1 MLAPSGYPC
10 LAARDTVQRLYMMPT
25 TRWTRGL
32 VVLAL
37 VTACIGATAPD
48 THLTQ
53 PVAAD
58 VREAFNLLSTVPFK
72 PLSAQRLLDVARHA
86 LEERAKQ
93 RGVVLSLFPAT
104 ASTPKADVA
113 TLDDEIETIAGL
125 THEDA
130 REDAYAAI
138 RAMAAAFH
146 DPYTVFWDPQQ
157 MLAFQHELDPKR
169 TVGVGLEVR
178 RSHAGIVVDYVVPDT
193 PADHADVRVGD
204 LLTSIDGK
212 STHDL
217 GRAAAAHLF
226 SGKVGTPVSM
236 TIERSG
242 ERARTL
248 TLDRALYRPPTVTGR
263 MLPDRIGYIAV
274 TAFGE
279 ATPEEFGDALH
290 RLVAAGARGLV
301 FDLRNDGGGFVSSA
315 VSIASDFLGR
325 QPLMVIERRDRAPAT
340 IHGEN
345 DAPLHIPTI
354 VLVNGNTA
362 SASEIT
368 AGALQDDR
376 AAELIGTQTFGKG
389 VMQELDPLRDGAA
402 LKITTAHYLTPLH
415 RDINKRGLTPNI
427 RVSGAQVRRIG
438 ELSRDPQLQ
447 AAMHAL
453 LAQLVA
459 RARTRP

>member
-1 MLAPSGYPC
+1 MLS
-10 LAARDTVQRLYMMPT
+10 AR
-25 TRWTRGL
+25 WARGA
-32 VVLAL
+32 VALAL
-37 VTACIGATAPD
+37 ACACIGAAAPD
-48 THLTQ
+48 THLS
-53 PVAAD
+53 PRVGDD
-58 VREAFNLLSTVPFK
+58 VREAFHLLTTVPFK

-86 LEERAKQ
+86 LEERAKA

-104 ASTPKADVA
+104 ASTPEADVA
-113 TLDDEIETIAGL
+113 ALDDEIETIAGL

-130 REDAYAAI
+130 REDAYVAI

-169 TVGVGLEVR
+169 TVGVGLELR
-178 RSHAGIVVDYVVPDT
+178 RSRAGIVVEYIVPGT
-193 PADHADVRVGD
+193 PADRADIRIGD
-204 LLTSIDGK
+204 RIPNIAGK
-212 STHDL
+212 STRDL
-217 GRAAAAHLF
+217 GSAAAEELF
-226 SGKVGTPVSM
+226 SGTVGSPVSM
-236 TIERSG
+236 TIEREG
-242 ERARTL
+242 ERPRTL
-248 TLDRALYRPPTVTGR
+248 TLDRALYRPPTVTSR

-274 TAFGE
+274 SAFGE
-279 ATPEEFGDALH
+279 ATPEEFSDALH
-290 RLVAAGARGLV
+290 HLVSAGARGIV

-315 VSIASDFLGR
+315 VSIASDFLGH

-340 IHGEN
+340 ILGEN
-345 DAPLHIPTI
+345 DTPLHLPTI

-427 RVSGAQVRRIG
+427 RISGAQVRRIG
-438 ELSRDPQLQ
+438 ELSHDPQLQ

-459 RARTRP
+459 RAHPRR

>member
-1 MLAPSGYPC
+1 MKFS
-10 LAARDTVQRLYMMPT
+10 AR
-25 TRWTRGL
+25 WARGP
-32 VVLAL
+32 VALAL
-37 VTACIGATAPD
+37 AYTCIGATAPNP
-48 THLTQ
+48 HLS
-53 PVAAD
+53 PRASAD
-58 VREAFNLLSTVPFK
+58 VREAFHLLTTVPFK
-72 PLSAQRLLDVARHA
+72 PLSAQHLLDVARHA
-86 LEERAKQ
+86 LEARAKE

-104 ASTPKADVA
+104 ASTPQADVA

-125 THEDA
+125 THDA
-130 REDAYAAI
+130 ARADAYLAI

-146 DPYTVFWDPQQ
+146 DPYTVFWDPEQ

-169 TVGVGLEVR
+169 TVGVGLELR
-178 RSHAGIVVDYVVPDT
+178 RSHAGLVVAYVVPGT
-193 PADHADVRVGD
+193 PADRADVRAGD
-204 LLTSIDGK
+204 RIPSIDGK
-212 STHDL
+212 STRDL
-217 GRAAAAHLF
+217 GSAAAEELF
-226 SGKVGTPVSM
+226 AGKVGTPVSI
-236 TIERSG
+236 TVARAG
-242 ERARTL
+242 EREQTL
-248 TLDRALYRPPTVTGR
+248 TLDRALYRPPTVTSR
-263 MLPDRIGYIAV
+263 MYPDRIGYVAV
-274 TAFGE
+274 SAFGE

-290 RLVAAGARGLV
+290 RLVSAGARGLV

-315 VSIASDFLGR
+315 VEIASDFLGR

-345 DAPLHIPTI
+345 DAPLHLPMI

-376 AAELIGTQTFGKG
+376 AAEIIGTQTFGKG

-438 ELSRDPQLQ
+438 ELSHDPQLQ

-453 LAQLVA
+453 LVQLVA
-459 RARTRP
+459 HAHAHR

>member
-1 MLAPSGYPC
+1 MKFFARWARGPAALAV
-10 LAARDTVQRLYMMPT
+10 AFT
-25 TRWTRGL
+25 
-32 VVLAL
+32 
-37 VTACIGATAPD
+37 CIGAAAPNP
-48 THLTQ
+48 HLSLSTR
-53 PVAAD
+53 AD
-58 VREAFNLLSTVPFK
+58 VREAFHLLTTVPFK

-86 LEERAKQ
+86 LEARAKE

-104 ASTPKADVA
+104 ATTRKADVA
-113 TLDDEIETIAGL
+113 ALDDEIETIAGL
-125 THEDA
+125 THDDA
-130 REDAYAAI
+130 RNDAYVAI

-169 TVGVGLEVR
+169 TVGVGLELR
-178 RSHAGIVVDYVVPDT
+178 RSHDGIVVNYIVPGT
-193 PADHADVRVGD
+193 PADRADIHVGD
-204 LLTSIDGK
+204 RIPSIDGK

-217 GRAAAAHLF
+217 GSAAAEELF
-226 SGKVGTPVSM
+226 AGKVGSPVSM
-236 TIERSG
+236 VVDRAG
-242 ERARTL
+242 ERELTL
-248 TLDRALYRPPTVTGR
+248 TLDRALYRPPTVTSR
-263 MLPDRIGYIAV
+263 MLPDRIGYVAV
-274 TAFGE
+274 SAFGE

-290 RLVAAGARGLV
+290 RLVSSGARALV
-301 FDLRNDGGGFVSSA
+301 LDLRNDGGGFVSSA
-315 VSIASDFLGR
+315 VEIASDFLGR

-345 DAPLHIPTI
+345 DAPVRLPMI

-427 RVSGAQVRRIG
+427 RVSGARVRRIG
-438 ELSRDPQLQ
+438 ELSHDPQLQ

-459 RARTRP
+459 RAHPRR

>member
-1 MLAPSGYPC
+1 
-10 LAARDTVQRLYMMPT
+10 MMRT
-25 TRWTRGL
+25 TRWARGL
-32 VVLAL
+32 VALAL

-48 THLTQ
+48 THLTRR
-53 PVAAD
+53 VADD
-58 VREAFNLLSTVPFK
+58 VREAFHLLSTVPFR
-72 PLSAQRLLDVARHA
+72 PLSAQRLLDVARHE
-86 LEERAKQ
+86 LEKRAKE
-93 RGVVLSLFPAT
+93 RGVVLSLFPAI
-104 ASTPKADVA
+104 ASTPVANVA

-130 REDAYAAI
+130 RGDAYAAI

-157 MLAFQHELDPKR
+157 MLSFEHELDPKR
-169 TVGVGLEVR
+169 TVGVGLELR
-178 RSHAGIVVDYVVPDT
+178 RARAGIVVAYIVPNT
-193 PADHADVRVGD
+193 PADNADIRIGD
-204 LLTSIDGK
+204 RLTQIDGK
-212 STHDL
+212 STRDL
-217 GRAAAAHLF
+217 GSAAAERLF
-226 SGKVGTPVSM
+226 SGKVGSPVSM

-242 ERARTL
+242 EHARTL
-248 TLDRALYRPPTVTGR
+248 TLDRALYRPPTVTDR
-263 MLPDRIGYIAV
+263 MLPDRIGYVAV
-274 TAFGE
+274 SAFGE
-279 ATPEEFGDALH
+279 ATPEEFGGALN

-301 FDLRNDGGGFVSSA
+301 LDLLNNGGGFVSSA
-315 VSIASDFLGR
+315 VEISSDFLGR
-325 QPLMVIERRDRAPAT
+325 EPLMVIERRDRAPTT
-340 IHGEN
+340 IRGEN
-345 DAPLHIPTI
+345 DAPVHLPMI

-427 RVSGAQVRRIG
+427 RVSGAQVRQIG
-438 ELSRDPQLQ
+438 ELSQDPQLR

-459 RARTRP
+459 RSHTPR